1 MIIALLRNSM
11 IILLVK
17 VALLAII
24 PNAFADNFIA
34 YVHPASKNSQIRMI
48 HKSGTRD
55 RLLYR
60 IPGRTPSYLGIGD
73 RLSWHPR
80 GGILAF
86 DSGHEQNRSLYV
98 RDIYTLNVNNRK
110 VKRVTNPPAAKDL
123 TRFAKGQVTVDL
135 YTDSAP
141 YYDFYVEGG
150 VGTFRLTGRARTNYR
165 VTLKNVA
172 DFGPGVR
179 QHVRLIEGRDTLA
192 GPCRFGNIFADV
204 RPRRKTHAGKFG
216 GIFTSGPCP
225 SAYNPSWASDGK
237 FLFYTRTFW
246 GAFDLSNERSFY
258 RAQPNLIKPGN
269 GGGRGGRRNVYRAG
283 SDNNSVH
290 MNPAKRGRK
299 AREMLLFRN
308 SGTSSAITIVD
319 WRVPE
324 ESRSLSRPCS
334 FLNVCDIMDVGWIPG
349 SNNILVTTTD
359 TFGGGTRL
367 MEYDVRNDSYKLI
380 IEFDDKAIG
389 PFSMST
395 DGKKIAFTLGADNAV
410 SGSRG
415 EHVKCPCD
423 IWTVNR
429 DGSGLRLLRRNARSP
444 AWRPS
449 A

>member
-1 MIIALLRNSM
+1 
-11 IILLVK
+11 
-17 VALLAII
+17 
-24 PNAFADNFIA
+24 
-34 YVHPASKNSQIRMI
+34 MI

-60 IPGRTPSYLGIGD
+60 IPNRTPSYLGIGD

-98 RDIYTLNVNNRK
+98 RDIYTLNANTRK
-110 VKRVTNPPAAKDL
+110 VKRIT
-123 TRFAKGQVTVDL
+123 TVDL
-135 YTDSAP
+135 YTGTAP
-141 YYDFYVEGG
+141 YYDFYAEGG
-150 VGTFRLTGRARTNYR
+150 SATFRLTGRSYTNYR
-165 VTLKNVA
+165 VTLNNVA

-179 QHVRLIEGRDTLA
+179 QYVRLIEGQSTLT
-192 GPCRFGNIFADV
+192 GSCRFGNIFADV
-204 RPRRKTHAGKFG
+204 RPRRKSHAGKFG

-225 SAYNPSWASDGK
+225 SAYNPSWSSDGK
-237 FLFYTRTFW
+237 SLFYTRTFW
-246 GAFDLSNERSFY
+246 EAFDLNVERSFY
-258 RAQPNLIKPGN
+258 RAEPNRIRPGG
-269 GGGRGGRRNVYRAG
+269 GGGRGGRKNVYRAG

-319 WRVPE
+319 WRLPE

-359 TFGGGTRL
+359 TFRSGTRL
-367 MEYDVRNDSYKLI
+367 MEYNVRTESYRLI
-380 IEFDDKAIG
+380 VAFEDKAIG
-389 PFSMST
+389 VFSVSS
-395 DGKKIAFTLGADNAV
+395 DGKKIAFTLGADNAI

-449 A
+449 